1 MEKVVDLFLQRDLAK
16 VKTKEIEFSSLED
29 GSVFEHCVKKD
40 HWDKKTW
47 DENVEVTERLKSG
60 CCPKGFVF
68 GTKARFWGEKVN
80 SRGAVMCGFSD
91 DMEKSDFKVWRGK
104 CNLGKCVINKPK
116 YKCSDDKMPMLSG
129 RCPGSPPKGCVVA
142 WKNGFEKFQATTTEY
157 HAKACKSDEDPC
169 DAAGGYKTWCKT
181 CEYPSPCQTKK
192 DDKEEKEEEEKEE
205 EEKEEEE
212 KEEEEKK
219 KKEEEEEE
227 EEEKEKE
234 EEEKEEEAKKKKE
247 EEEKAKKKKEK
258 EEKAKKKEK
267 KEKEEK
273 KE

>member
-1 MEKVVDLFLQRDLAK
+1 M
-16 VKTKEIEFSSLED
+16 
-29 GSVFEHCVKKD
+29 G
-40 HWDKKTW
+40 
-47 DENVEVTERLKSG
+47 
-60 CCPKGFVF
+60 
-68 GTKARFWGEKVN
+68 
-80 SRGAVMCGFSD
+80 
-91 DMEKSDFKVWRGK
+91 
-104 CNLGKCVINKPK
+104 GKCVINKPK

-129 RCPGSPPKGCVVA
+129 RCPGSPPKGCIVA
-142 WKNGFEKFQATTTEY
+142 WKNGFEKLTAATTEY

-169 DAAGGYKTWCKT
+169 EAAGGYKTWCKT

-192 DDKEEKEEEEKEE
+192 DEEEKEE

-227 EEEKEKE
+227 KEEKEKE